1 MYESN
6 NTRTDAQHAIKTS
19 IVHDL
24 TSIKRKV
31 AVKFVQK
38 LAAHASPDA
47 ANVDGRRG
55 DSHNGAAAPDV
66 DRAAMKKTTLAR

>member
-38 LAAHASPDA
+38 LADA

-55 DSHNGAAAPDV
+55 DSHNGAAAPAV